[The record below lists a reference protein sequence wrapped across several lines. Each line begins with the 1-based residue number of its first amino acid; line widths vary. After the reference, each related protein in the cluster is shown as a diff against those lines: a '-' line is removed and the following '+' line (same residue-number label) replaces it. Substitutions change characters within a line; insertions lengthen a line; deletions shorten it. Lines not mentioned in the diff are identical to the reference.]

1 MVDVVKHDLGFSV
14 EAWSRGEV
22 VGIIGAGTANLGDAS
37 GDNVKKLNIKYVKDS
52 GAGSK
57 LFRADSPQ
65 LARFDTKTAGEEWRY
80 NLQVGD
86 EVDALDSYGTWA
98 TVTVV
103 KRDAEENNPLP
114 MVTVGFRR
122 YHPGGD
128 HEDAMGKYFGKGQGY
143 D

>member
-65 LARFDTKTAGEEWRY
+65 LAQFDTRTAGDEWRY
-80 NLQVGD
+80 TLQVGD
-86 EVDALDSYGTWA
+86 E
-98 TVTVV
+98 
-103 KRDAEENNPLP
+103 AELLQ
-114 MVTVGFRR
+114 VR
-122 YHPGGD
+122 GG
-128 HEDAMGKYFGKGQGY
+128 EKLLT
-143 D
+143 